1 MSFPRRTEDSLE
13 LASAADDG
21 GQWLAPAQGFD
32 LQLLDELRRTLGDD
46 ALARLGVIRIPA
58 GFKLSVV
65 IPAYNE
71 RATIRACLDRVAAS
85 PVPKEIIVVD
95 DGSTDGTRELLQE
108 LEPLDVDGTSRELRV
123 LVHDRNRGKGAA
135 LRTGFAAATGD
146 VVLVQDADMGYD
158 PADWPQLLAPL
169 IDGRADVVF
178 GSRFLGGPARTH
190 LFWHRVGN
198 WLVTLAS
205 NMTTNL
211 NLSDM
216 ETGYKAIRRSALAGV
231 NIAQNRFGVEP
242 ELTAKL
248 ARRKMRFYE
257 VPISYAGRDY
267 AQGKKITWRDALAA
281 LWCIARYAWI
291 D

>member
-1 MSFPRRTEDSLE
+1 MYTSANSSPAY
-13 LASAADDG
+13 ASIENDG
-21 GQWLAPAQGFD
+21 IIWLAPAQGYD
-32 LQLLDELRRTLGDD
+32 LELLEQLRRTLGDE
-46 ALARLGVIRIPA
+46 ALARLGVFRLPA
-58 GFKLSVV
+58 DFRLSVV

-71 RATIRACLDRVAAS
+71 RASIRACLERVAAS
-85 PVPKEIIVVD
+85 PVPKEIIIVD
-95 DGSTDGTRELLQE
+95 DGSTDGTREILAE
-108 LEPLDVDGTSRELRV
+108 LAADNDDLRI
-123 LVHDRNRGKGAA
+123 LMHDQNRGKGAA

-146 VVLVQDADMGYD
+146 VVLVQDADLEYD
-158 PADWPQLLAPL
+158 PADWPRLLAP
-169 IDGRADVVF
+169 IVDGRADVVY

-216 ETGYKAIRRSALAGV
+216 ETGYKVVRRDALAGV
-231 NIAQNRFGVEP
+231 EIAQNRFGVEP

-248 ARRKMRFYE
+248 ARRRVRFYE

-267 AQGKKITWRDALAA
+267 AQGKKIGWRDGIAA
-281 LWCIARYAWI
+281 LWCIVRYAWR

>member
-1 MSFPRRTEDSLE
+1 MRRRSPEFRPATTLE
-13 LASAADDG
+13 LDG
-21 GQWLAPAQGFD
+21 GLWLCPAQGYD
-32 LQLLDELRRTLGDD
+32 LELLEQLRRTLGDE
-46 ALARLGVIRIPA
+46 ALARLGVFRIPA

-71 RATIRACLDRVAAS
+71 RKSIRDCLARVAAS
-85 PVPKEIIVVD
+85 PVPKEIIIVD
-95 DGSTDGTRELLQE
+95 DGSTDGTRDIL
-108 LEPLDVDGTSRELRV
+108 RELQAVGAEAGERDFHV
-123 LVHDRNRGKGAA
+123 ILHERNQGKGAA

-146 VVLVQDADMGYD
+146 VVLVQDADLEYD

-169 IDGRADVVF
+169 VDGRADVVY

-198 WLVTLAS
+198 WALTLAS
-205 NMTTNL
+205 NMVTNL

-216 ETGYKAIRRSALAGV
+216 ETGYKAIRRASLEG
-231 NIAQNRFGVEP
+231 IEITQNRFGVEP

-248 ARRKMRFYE
+248 ARRRARFYE

-267 AQGKKITWRDALAA
+267 TQGKKIGWRDGVSA
-281 LWCIARYAWI
+281 LWCIARYAWF

>member
-1 MSFPRRTEDSLE
+1 MLTSPNPAVYTA
-13 LASAADDG
+13 LADG
-21 GQWLAPAQGFD
+21 EAVWLAPADAFD
-32 LQLLDELRRTLGDD
+32 LELLQRLRGTLGDA
-46 ALARLGVIRIPA
+46 ALANLGVYQVTA

-71 RATIRACLDRVAAS
+71 RQTIAEIIQRVAAS

-95 DGSTDGTRELLQE
+95 DASTDGTRETLQE
-108 LEPLDVDGTSRELRV
+108 LIDKYDDELNIRAIF
-123 LVHDRNRGKGAA
+123 HPHNQGKGAA

-146 VVLVQDADMGYD
+146 CIVVQDADLEYD
-158 PADWPQLLAPL
+158 PVDYPRLLHPL
-169 IDGRADVVF
+169 IDGRADVVY

-198 WLVTLAS
+198 WLLTLAS

-211 NLSDM
+211 NLTDM
-216 ETGYKAIRRSALAGV
+216 ETGYKMFRREVLAGIV
-231 NIAQNRFGVEP
+231 IRQNRFGVEP
-242 ELTAKL
+242 ELTAKF
-248 ARRKMRFYE
+248 ARRRLRFYE

-267 AQGKKITWRDALAA
+267 AEGKKIGMTDGLVAV
-281 LWCIARYAWI
+281 WCILRYALR